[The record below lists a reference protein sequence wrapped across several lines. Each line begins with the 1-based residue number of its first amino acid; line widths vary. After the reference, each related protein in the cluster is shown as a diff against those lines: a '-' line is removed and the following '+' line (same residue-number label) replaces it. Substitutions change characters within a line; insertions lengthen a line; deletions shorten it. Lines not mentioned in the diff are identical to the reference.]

1 MVLNRTKMPKPYSI
15 DLREKLFAQLDSGM
29 SITKASK
36 IFRINRQTIY
46 NWVSI
51 KEEIGK
57 LEAKSGYQKGNSHK
71 IKDLEQLEKF
81 ILENPDKTLKELS
94 WLWPE
99 KISVWT
105 LGRWIRKLGYTC
117 NVPNKLPNLCH
128 IILLISKSFT
138 CCVVR

>member
-1 MVLNRTKMPKPYSI
+1 MPKPYSI

-51 KEEIGK
+51 KEETGK
-57 LEAKSGYQKGNSHK
+57 IEAKSGYQKGHSHK

-81 ILENPDKTLKELS
+81 FLENPDKTLKELS

-99 KISVWT
+99 KISGWT
-105 LGRWIRKLGYTC
+105 LGRWIKKLGYTY
-117 NVPNKLPNLCH
+117 KKNLF
-128 IILLISKSFT
+128 SYQKK
-138 CCVVR
+138 